1 MGIGGAYLRSGH
13 ISNTFLELLSKL
25 RSNGT
30 ALEELAVARCGDSAA
45 QGAGELSQ
53 VAREGRHA
61 GHDRRY

>member
-1 MGIGGAYLRSGH
+1 MQDGSYLRSGH
-13 ISNTFLELLSKL
+13 ISNAIFELLAKL
-25 RSNGT
+25 PSNGT
-30 ALEELAVARCGDSAA
+30 ALEELAVARCGDGAA